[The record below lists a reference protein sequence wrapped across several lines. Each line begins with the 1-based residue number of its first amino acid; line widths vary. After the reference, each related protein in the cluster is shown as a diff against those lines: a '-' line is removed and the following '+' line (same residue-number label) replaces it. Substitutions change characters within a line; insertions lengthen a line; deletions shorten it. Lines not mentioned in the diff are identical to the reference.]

1 MKVII
6 DKFSGFCH
14 GVLKTI
20 ETTEKILAKNP
31 DKHIF
36 VLGEIIHNHKEI
48 TRLGNIGLKTIEVSD
63 LEEVAHDYPDSIII
77 IRAHGEPPST
87 YKKVKDLNLN
97 LIDATCA
104 RVKSL
109 QRIVEKYH
117 SNGYY
122 IIIFGKEQHPEVIGL
137 RGFCEDECD
146 VIQNSDQ
153 IENLNLKNNNVV
165 LISQTTMNKK
175 QFLNTAEILN
185 RKIND
190 LNNSGSNINF
200 EIVDSTCKA
209 VTNREDSL
217 IEFAKSVDCVLFVS
231 GKNSS
236 NGQSL
241 YQTALLANPNTFFI
255 ESFDEIDFSIIE
267 KMNTI
272 GISGATSTPNW
283 YMEEIKNAIEQ
294 KYSN

>member
-1 MKVII
+1 MKVLI

-20 ETTEKILAKNP
+20 ETTEKILAEYPGKN
-31 DKHIF
+31 IF
-36 VLGEIIHNHKEI
+36 VIGEIIHNHKEI
-48 TRLGNIGLKTIEVSD
+48 VRLDNIGLKTIEVVD
-63 LEEVAHDYPDSIII
+63 LENVARDFPDCIII

-87 YKKVKDLNLN
+87 YKKIKELDLK

-109 QRIVEKYH
+109 QRFVKKYH
-117 SNGYY
+117 SAGYH
-122 IIIFGKEQHPEVIGL
+122 IMIFGKDQHPEVVGL
-137 RGFCEDECD
+137 RGFCESECD
-146 VIQNSDQ
+146 VIQNATH
-153 IENLNLKNNNVV
+153 IENLTLKSNNVV

-175 QFLNTAEILN
+175 QFLATAEILN
-185 RKIND
+185 KKIND
-190 LNNSGSNINF
+190 INHAGSNINF
-200 EIVDSTCKA
+200 EVVDSTCKA

-217 IEFAKSVDCVLFVS
+217 IEFAKSVDCLLFVS

-236 NGQSL
+236 NGKSL
-241 YQTALLANPNTFFI
+241 YQTALLANPNTYFI
-255 ESFDEIDFSIIE
+255 EGYEEIDFSLIS
-267 KMNTI
+267 KMDTV

-283 YMEEIKNAIEQ
+283 YLEEIKNAIEN

>member
-1 MKVII
+1 MTVLI

-20 ETTEKILAKNP
+20 ETTEKILAENPGKN
-31 DKHIF
+31 IF
-36 VLGEIIHNHKEI
+36 VIGEIIHNHKEI
-48 TRLGNIGLKTIEVSD
+48 VRLDNIGLKTIEVVD
-63 LEEVAHDYPDSIII
+63 LENVARDFPDCIII

-87 YKKVKDLNLN
+87 YKKIKELNLK

-109 QRIVEKYH
+109 QRFVEKYH
-117 SNGYY
+117 SAGYH
-122 IIIFGKEQHPEVIGL
+122 IIIFGKDQHPEVVGL
-137 RGFCEDECD
+137 RGFCENECD
-146 VIQNSDQ
+146 VIQYDKQ
-153 IENLNLKNNNVV
+153 IENLTFKSNNVV

-175 QFLNTAEILN
+175 QFLATAEILN
-185 RKIND
+185 KKIND
-190 LNNSGSNINF
+190 INHAGSNINF
-200 EIVDSTCKA
+200 EVVDSTCKA

-217 IEFAKSVDCVLFVS
+217 IEFAKSVDCLLFVS

-236 NGQSL
+236 NGKSL
-241 YQTALLANPNTFFI
+241 YQTALSANPNTYFI
-255 ESFDEIDFSIIE
+255 EGYEEIDFNIIS

-283 YMEEIKNAIEQ
+283 YLEEIKNAIEN